1 MKSTLD
7 DAIWLATSAH
17 RGQKD
22 RSGQPFI
29 LHPLRVMCNMKDD
42 TLRTIAMLHDVV
54 EDTDWTQGG
63 LEEAGYEMDVLYAVD
78 ALTRR
83 DDESYPEY
91 ITRVLMNRYAT
102 RVKLSDIEDNTS
114 IDRMLVT
121 DQRDIERL
129 RRYKLAWDRLER
141 KDWAS

>member
-1 MKSTLD
+1 
-7 DAIWLATSAH
+7 
-17 RGQKD
+17 
-22 RSGQPFI
+22 
-29 LHPLRVMCNMKDD
+29 MKDD

-102 RVKLSDIEDNTS
+102 RVKLRDIEDNTS